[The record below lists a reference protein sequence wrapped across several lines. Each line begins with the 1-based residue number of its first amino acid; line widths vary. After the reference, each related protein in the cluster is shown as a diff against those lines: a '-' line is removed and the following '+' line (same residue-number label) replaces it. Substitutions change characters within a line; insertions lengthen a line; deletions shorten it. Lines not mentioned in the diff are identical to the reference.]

1 MREKPPEPQKPK
13 PPPVAPVTEEDWKKA
28 KALLAVNGF
37 TQSRHPGSGET
48 RTLVMINRT
57 SYTVGD
63 TLSLT
68 NANIHFTWDIE
79 SLAGL
84 TLKLKPVRA
93 NRLPPPPL
101 PAN

>member
-1 MREKPPEPQKPK
+1 
-13 PPPVAPVTEEDWKKA
+13 
-28 KALLAVNGF
+28 
-37 TQSRHPGSGET
+37 SRHPESGET

-68 NANIHFTWDIE
+68 NANIHFTWNIE

-84 TLKLKPVRA
+84 TLRLKPVRA
-93 NRLPPPPL
+93 NRLSPTPL